1 MKKQFPKVPILGLT
15 ATATT
20 DVIEDVKKILGLEKG
35 CLVLR
40 STFNRSNL
48 FYEVD
53 INSNIKGSMLLA
65 AISG

>member
-48 FYEVD
+48 FYEVV